1 MTKTHRQRRTLIIL
15 AWTLML
21 ISSLLPN
28 ILWFELANT
37 VPSWLVWLK
46 LGLLLTFMI
55 LSLIVKTLAP
65 LFSWASVLF
74 AYLSASVLMARF
86 DFNLPFL
93 QSWLGNSGFVQ
104 QLQPEQFRNLT
115 VSAVI
120 LVVMI
125 VLGYNRKQM
134 FLVRGKL
141 KAPITPVKW
150 LGFPKPDTWLSFG
163 GQYGLYLALGTGVA
177 LWLTSGMPLS
187 QLRDVVPVLPAI
199 LVMATLNA
207 FNEEFV
213 YRAAPITTLET
224 TIGRRHVWG
233 LSAAFFGIAHYWG
246 VPHGLVGV
254 ALSTFMGWMLAKAM
268 LETRGFFWSWWIHF
282 LQDVVIFTFIV
293 TGSVTP
299 GG

>member
-1 MTKTHRQRRTLIIL
+1 
-15 AWTLML
+15 ML
-21 ISSLLPN
+21 
-28 ILWFELANT
+28 
-37 VPSWLVWLK
+37 
-46 LGLLLTFMI
+46 
-55 LSLIVKTLAP
+55 
-65 LFSWASVLF
+65 
-74 AYLSASVLMARF
+74 
-86 DFNLPFL
+86 
-93 QSWLGNSGFVQ
+93 
-104 QLQPEQFRNLT
+104 
-115 VSAVI
+115 
-120 LVVMI
+120 

-134 FLVRGKL
+134 FLVSGKL

-150 LGFPKPDTWLSFG
+150 LGFPKPDPWLSFG

-187 QLRDVVPVLPAI
+187 QLRGVVPVLPAI
-199 LVMATLNA
+199 LGMATLNA

-213 YRAAPITTLET
+213 YRAAPLTTLET

-282 LQDVVIFTFIV
+282 LQDVVIFTLIAA
-293 TGSVTP
+293 GSVTP